1 MRMSYL
7 IMVLLCLQGCRH
19 SGGQSGS
26 IAEYDSVT
34 PCLNGTGIVSRGG
47 KFGVIDSAGVELVP
61 LVFDDL
67 FYLTDDI
74 AAAIIG
80 ENCEFYDRTGRR
92 LGQTMSGKTD
102 PESLLKAY
110 SLIREDLRKKWDMIL
125 DSYQRL
131 DTYCASGLATPEQA
145 KQMADD
151 IRKALGGISGPMGKD
166 QQARFEAI
174 RRSGQ

>member
-1 MRMSYL
+1 MSYL
-7 IMVLLCLQGCRH
+7 IIVLLCLQGCRH

-26 IAEYDSVT
+26 TAEYDSVT

-47 KFGVIDSAGVELVP
+47 KFGVIDSTGTELVP

-74 AAAIIG
+74 SAAISG
-80 ENCEFYDRTGRR
+80 GSCEFYDRTGRR
-92 LGQTMSGKTD
+92 LGQTMTGQTD

-110 SLIREDLRKKWDMIL
+110 SLIRADLRKEWDGIL

-131 DTYCASGLATPEQA
+131 DIYCASGQATPEQA
-145 KQMADD
+145 EQMADD
-151 IRKALGGISGPMGKD
+151 IRKALGGISGPMDKD

-174 RRSGQ
+174 RRGGQ